1 MTQLGGRFEQALL
14 YAAHV
19 HGGHVRKGTTI
30 PYLAHLL
37 AVAALVLEDDGDE
50 DDAIAA

>member
-19 HGGHVRKGTTI
+19 HGSHTRKGRAI
-30 PYLAHLL
+30 P
-37 AVAALVLEDDGDE
+37 
-50 DDAIAA
+50 